1 LDDQNLILK
10 GGGDVS
16 PLIHKGV
23 LPMNRSA
30 WMSALM
36 NSNIP
41 QNLMKMFGYKRKK
54 SRSMTYSIMG
64 VVASAAAAF
73 AFRNRMGGMRQL
85 FQNTS
90 TGNSLNRAISP
101 GLTEFAKE
109 ITSGMTDSKTNTNSG
124 YHASSSTNPES
135 SQLISQIASAAK
147 QEGNSQQVD
156 QAAEQLI
163 KRNL

>member
-1 LDDQNLILK
+1 
-10 GGGDVS
+10 
-16 PLIHKGV
+16 
-23 LPMNRSA
+23 MNRSA

-36 NSNIP
+36 KSNIP

-54 SRSMTYSIMG
+54 SRSMTFSIMG

-73 AFRNRMGGMRQL
+73 AFRNRMGDGMKQL

-90 TGNSLNRAISP
+90 TGNSFNRPVSA

-109 ITSGMTDSKTNTNSG
+109 ITSGMTDSQTTNTNSG
-124 YHASSSTNPES
+124 YHAATNPES

-156 QAAEQLI
+156 QMAEQLI